1 MSTTKTKAQ
10 LELELKQAQ
19 KLISQLK
26 REAAKKPAAERPAS
40 WLKNDHTLIEHLPI
54 VIYINPLHDLTYTL
68 FVSPHIQGMLGYSP
82 VEWLADPNLWS
93 KLLHPLDQKRV
104 LSEAKR
110 IQNSGKNIN
119 IEYRMI
125 TRDTRTIWVQDDLVL
140 VHDAEG
146 RPQFWQ
152 GYMTDITER
161 KQMGEAL
168 LESEARYRDLVENS
182 HDLICTHD
190 LDGNLLNVNDA
201 AVNLTGFSRD
211 ALMRM
216 NLRDRFSPT
225 SHAAFKRYLRNIQA
239 RGWAH
244 GEMHVLTANGE
255 TRIWEYDNTLRTEGV
270 EKPIVRGM
278 ARDITERKKAEEEL
292 QKSEERYRSI
302 TEDMPAMICRFQ
314 ADGTLTF
321 INSFYCE
328 YFNLTYEELIGSNL
342 FSFIP
347 ESEHENVQ
355 KKYLSLNRENPYVTY
370 EYKSG
375 NVKGIDQ
382 WQKWTDLA
390 LFDSQGRVVEYQSVG
405 EDITERKQAE
415 EVIKQS
421 EERFQLLFEHSPDA
435 IMLIDPHSA
444 PQPWV
449 ILDCNEV
456 AGRIN
461 GYAREELIGKS
472 IEILNSMVDNTPE
485 GHAKYLEAMRQYGT
499 LKYETEHR
507 RRDGS
512 IFSVEVLTSIVTLA
526 GRELV
531 LGIDRDI
538 TERKQAE
545 EALKEQGFWLKE
557 SQRVGRIGSYIFD
570 VENGTWTSSAI
581 LDDIFGIS
589 ADSEKTVASWNELVP
604 PEQRDEMLH
613 YLTHNVLTLQES
625 FDREYQI
632 IRARDGQVRWVWGQ
646 GELSMNENGHP
657 VRMFG
662 TIQDITDRKLAN
674 DAMRESEERYRS
686 LAENFPNGSVT
697 IYDRNMHINFVAGL
711 ELKNSGKSDTDF
723 IGKHFTEVTSQET
736 WIIAEPHLLAAFHG
750 EVRTYETP
758 YFNDQFYY
766 VGVAPLYNSN
776 GVINEILVIS
786 QNITENKRA
795 QQNLLHSEQRYRLL
809 FENMPIAIWE
819 EDFSSVRQHLLSLKA
834 QGVRD
839 FTAYFNEHPN
849 AVLECNSMIR
859 ILDVNDTAL
868 KMYHAPDKNALIGSA
883 NENMS
888 SGELVLL
895 RESLIAIAYGMT
907 STVLEGTDETLDGEP
922 IDIIFSWSVTPGY
935 EQDYSRIIA
944 TTIDIT
950 ERKRAEETISE
961 WKDRYEAAIKA
972 SGQLLYDWDPATN
985 TVTYAGDIRRILG
998 YTIEEMDGGLAH
1010 WLELIHPDDRTAF
1023 NHEIERVIAEKKSFH
1038 LEYRLRREDN
1048 TYVTVQDEGHFILNA
1063 SGEVTQMVGFVQDIT
1078 ERKAVGEKLED
1089 SRKFF
1094 QYALDALSAHIAI
1107 LDENGEITAVNR
1119 NWREFGRSNGLT
1131 LIGDGLGVNYLDL
1144 CMASKGEGAHEAQAI
1159 AHAIQAMLANGEDQA
1174 QKVFEYPSHTPLGNR
1189 WFVAG
1194 LTKFE
1199 EHGLPRVVVSHENIT
1214 QRKLTEENIER
1225 RVVEL
1230 EALYQSGISFSQT
1243 LDEKDIGEK
1252 VIEILSGSLNW
1263 HHAAVRVRRGDTE
1276 YVELLASIHPGEVK
1290 DGNQRMQ
1297 SAVSRVGVGLA
1308 GWVIQHGKPL
1318 RINNLNEDPR
1328 YVNTFAGMKSG
1339 LYIPMRTYDKTIGC
1353 ISAES
1358 DQLDA
1363 FTEKDEHLLTTLA
1376 TQAAVAIQNA
1386 ELFKGKEN
1394 ELARRRQAEEKN
1406 LKQLARLT
1414 ALQEIDRAIIS
1425 TFDLQLSLNTL
1436 LSRALKILTVDAA
1449 TVLFTNEE
1457 LNTLEFKAGLGFQT
1471 SMIENTH
1478 LKIGEGHAG
1487 RAAMERRM
1495 VKIPN
1500 VADEPEILFHG
1511 LQEEG
1516 FVSYY
1521 GAPLIAKGKVIGVLE
1536 VFHRS
1541 LVERDEEWLDYFG
1554 TLAELAAIAIDNA
1567 NLYSMSQH
1575 ELAERKLA
1583 EEALL
1588 QSYAGLEWRVK
1599 ERTADLKKANL
1610 DLEQALRIKDEFL
1623 ASMSH
1628 ELRTP
1633 LNAIIGLSE
1642 SLAEQVAGPLNEK
1655 QQRYIH
1661 TIGESGHHLLELIN
1675 DILDLAKIEAGY
1687 MDLNINIIQVE
1698 SLCQS
1703 SIRMIRELAQK
1714 KSLTISFQMEGSA
1727 TTVSGDERKLKQT
1740 LVNLLGNAVKFTPAG
1755 GNIGLKVTADTGEKI
1770 IRFTVWDNGIG
1781 IAADQIPLLFKPF
1794 VQLDGGLSREYAGTG
1809 LGLALVDKMINLH
1822 GGTVSVESEKD
1833 KGSSFTITLPWDSQ
1847 SQFALAEKMP
1857 QLLETSAQVK
1867 SGAAG
1872 SILLVEDT
1880 EEIIIL
1886 LNDYLTHKG
1895 YTVSVARNGGE
1906 GVIFALQEP
1915 PDLILM
1921 DVMMPIMD
1929 GLQATRKIR
1938 AEPTLKNIPI
1948 IGLTSLAMPGDYD
1961 SCIAAGMTNYI
1972 SKPVEL
1978 KKLTGLITQYLNKD
1992 GKSDA

>member
-19 KLISQLK
+19 KQIAKLESALK
-26 REAAKKPAAERPAS
+26 KAKGETLQPQGDLL
-40 WLKNDHTLIEHLPI
+40 WLKSKNEYKYRLMVEQLPLI
-54 VIYINPLHDLTYTL
+54 IYINPADDPSRTVYI
-68 FVSPHIQGMLGYSP
+68 SPQIENIFGYSAE
-82 VEWLADPNLWS
+82 EWLIDPKLWTRM
-93 KLLHPLDQKRV
+93 LDPQDYEHV
-104 LSEAKR
+104 LAEVKR
-110 IQNSGKNIN
+110 IEDNGEALN

-125 TRDTRTIWVQDDLVL
+125 ANDNRKVWVHDEAVL
-140 VHDAEG
+140 VRD
-146 RPQFWQ
+146 PQGNPLFWQ
-152 GYMTDITER
+152 GYMIDITER
-161 KQMGEAL
+161 KQMWEAM

-190 LDGNLLNVNDA
+190 LEGNLLSVNDA
-201 AVNLTGFSRD
+201 AVNLTGFPRD
-211 ALMRM
+211 ALINM
-216 NLRDRFSPT
+216 NLQDRLSPA
-225 SHAAFKRYLRNIQA
+225 SRAAFKRYLRTIQT

-244 GEMHVLTANGE
+244 GEMTVLMANGE

-302 TEDMPAMICRFQ
+302 AEDMPAMICRFT

-321 INSFYCE
+321 INSFYCQN
-328 YFNLTYEELIGSNL
+328 FNSTYEKLLGSNL
-342 FSFIP
+342 FSLIP
-347 ESEHENVQ
+347 ENEHELIR
-355 KKYLSLNRENPYVTY
+355 KKYLSLDHENPYITY
-370 EYKSG
+370 EHKMTHANG
-375 NVKGIDQ
+375 VEQ
-382 WQKWTDLA
+382 WQKWTDRA
-390 LFDSQGRVVEYQSVG
+390 LFDSQGRVVEYQSIG
-405 EDITERKQAE
+405 EDITEQKQAE
-415 EVIKQS
+415 EILKQS

-435 IMLIDPHSA
+435 IMLIDPHST
-444 PQPWV
+444 PEPWV
-449 ILDCNEV
+449 ILDCNEA
-456 AGRIN
+456 AGHIN
-461 GYAREELIGKS
+461 GYGREELIGQS

-485 GHAKYLEAMRQYGT
+485 GHANYLEMLRRSGT

-512 IFSVEVLTSIVTLA
+512 IFSVEVLTSIVSLG

-538 TERKQAE
+538 TERKRAE
-545 EALKEQGFWLKE
+545 DTLKEQEFWLRE
-557 SQRVGRIGSYIFD
+557 SQRVGRIGSYVLDI
-570 VENGTWTSSAI
+570 ESGIWTSSTI
-581 LDDIFGIS
+581 VDDIFGIE
-589 ADSEKTVASWNELVP
+589 ADAEKTVASWNKLVHP
-604 PEQRDEMLH
+604 KQRDEMLQYFKNDVLGMH
-613 YLTHNVLTLQES
+613 QSFNKEYLIV
-625 FDREYQI
+625 RP
-632 IRARDGQVRWVWGQ
+632 RDGQVRWVWGQ
-646 GELSMNENGHP
+646 GELSMNETGTP
-657 VRMFG
+657 IRMFG
-662 TIQDITDRKLAN
+662 TIQDIT
-674 DAMRESEERYRS
+674 
-686 LAENFPNGSVT
+686 
-697 IYDRNMHINFVAGL
+697 
-711 ELKNSGKSDTDF
+711 
-723 IGKHFTEVTSQET
+723 
-736 WIIAEPHLLAAFHG
+736 
-750 EVRTYETP
+750 
-758 YFNDQFYY
+758 
-766 VGVAPLYNSN
+766 
-776 GVINEILVIS
+776 
-786 QNITENKRA
+786 
-795 QQNLLHSEQRYRLL
+795 
-809 FENMPIAIWE
+809 
-819 EDFSSVRQHLLSLKA
+819 
-834 QGVRD
+834 
-839 FTAYFNEHPN
+839 
-849 AVLECNSMIR
+849 
-859 ILDVNDTAL
+859 
-868 KMYHAPDKNALIGSA
+868 
-883 NENMS
+883 
-888 SGELVLL
+888 
-895 RESLIAIAYGMT
+895 
-907 STVLEGTDETLDGEP
+907 
-922 IDIIFSWSVTPGY
+922 
-935 EQDYSRIIA
+935 
-944 TTIDIT
+944 
-950 ERKRAEETISE
+950 ERKQAEMAISE
-961 WKDRYEAAIKA
+961 WKNRYETTIRA
-972 SGQLLYDWDPATN
+972 SGQLLYDWHPDTN
-985 TVTYAGDIRRILG
+985 LVTYAGDTTRILG
-998 YTIEEMDGGLAH
+998 YSIEEMTGDLAH
-1010 WLELIHPDDRTAF
+1010 WVELIHPQDREPF
-1023 NHEIERVIAEKKSFH
+1023 NREIEQVLAKKKSFD
-1038 LEYRLRREDN
+1038 LEYRIRRKDG
-1048 TYVTVQDEGHFILNA
+1048 TYMEVQDEGHFILDA
-1063 SGEVTQMVGFVQDIT
+1063 SGDIIQMVGFIHDIT
-1078 ERKAVGEKLED
+1078 ERKAVEEKLED
-1089 SRKFF
+1089 SKKFF
-1094 QYALDALSAHIAI
+1094 QYALDALSTHIAI
-1107 LDENGEITAVNR
+1107 LDENGVITAVNR

-1131 LIGDGLGVNYLDL
+1131 LIGDGVGVNYVDL
-1144 CMASKGEGAHEAQAI
+1144 CLASSGEGALEAHAI
-1159 AHAIQAMLANGEDQA
+1159 AHAIQTMLSNDEDQA
-1174 QKVFEYPSHTPLGNR
+1174 QKVFEYPCHSPQENR

-1199 EHGLPRVVVSHENIT
+1199 EHGQPRVVVSHENIT
-1214 QRKLTEENIER
+1214 QRKSTEENIER

-1263 HHAAVRVRRGDTE
+1263 HHAAVRVRRGDTD
-1276 YVELLASIHPGEVK
+1276 YVELLASIHTGEVR
-1290 DGNQRMQ
+1290 DGSQRMQ
-1297 SAVSRVGVGLA
+1297 SAVSRVGVGLS
-1308 GWVIQHGKPL
+1308 GWVIEHGKPL

-1339 LYIPMRTYDKTIGC
+1339 LYIPMRTYDRTIGC

-1376 TQAAVAIQNA
+1376 TQAAIAIQNA
-1386 ELFKGKEN
+1386 DLFKGIQN
-1394 ELARRRQAEEKN
+1394 ELARRRQAEEGN

-1414 ALQEIDRAIIS
+1414 ALQEIDRTIIS
-1425 TFDLQLSLNTL
+1425 TFDLQLSLTTL
-1436 LSRALKILTVDAA
+1436 LSRALQILSVDAA
-1449 TVLFTNEE
+1449 CVLLINTE
-1457 LNTLEFKAGLGFQT
+1457 LDTLEYKSGLGFKT
-1471 SMIENTH
+1471 SVVQSTNLQM
-1478 LKIGEGHAG
+1478 GESYAG
-1487 RAAMERRM
+1487 IAAQERRM

-1500 VADEPEILFHG
+1500 MTEEPENLFLPEF
-1511 LQEEG
+1511 LQEG
-1516 FVSYY
+1516 FVSYF

-1541 LVERDEEWLDYFG
+1541 LVERDDEWLDYFG

-1661 TIGESGHHLLELIN
+1661 TIGESGHHLLDLIN

-1687 MDLNINIIQVE
+1687 MELNINIIQVE

-1714 KSLTISFQMEGSA
+1714 KSLNVSFEMEGSA
-1727 TTVSGDERKLKQT
+1727 LTVSGDERKLKQT

-1755 GNIGLKVTADTGEKI
+1755 SNIGLKVTTDADQKTI
-1770 IRFTVWDNGIG
+1770 SFTVWDNGIG

-1833 KGSSFTITLPWDSQ
+1833 IGSSFTITLPWESQ
-1847 SQFALAEKMP
+1847 PLSAPAEKMP
-1857 QLLETSAQVK
+1857 QLVETSTKVRNR
-1867 SGAAG
+1867 SVG

-1895 YTVSVARNGGE
+1895 YTVSIARNGAE
-1906 GVIFALQEP
+1906 GVVLALQEP

-1929 GLQATRKIR
+1929 GLQATRKMR
-1938 AEPTLKNIPI
+1938 AEPTLKHIPI

-1961 SCIAAGMTNYI
+1961 NCIAAGMTNYI

-1978 KKLTGLITQYLNKD
+1978 KKLTGMITEYLTED
-1992 GKSDA
+1992 GKSDK

>member
-10 LELELKQAQ
+10 LELELKQAK

-26 REAAKKPAAERPAS
+26 REGAKGKPAPVKQ
-40 WLKNDHTLIEHLPI
+40 KNEHILQSNDGGKQAAGKYTALIEHLPI
-54 VIYINPLHDLTYTL
+54 VVYINPVNDLGYTL
-68 FVSPHIQGMLGYSP
+68 YVSPYTHKMLGYSSA
-82 VEWLADPNLWS
+82 ELLADPKLWS
-93 KLLHPLDQKRV
+93 KLLHPSDRNFV
-104 LSEAKR
+104 LAESKR
-110 IQNSGKNIN
+110 ILSSGESLD

-125 TRDTRTIWVQDDLVL
+125 TRDERTIWVHDEVVL
-140 VHDAEG
+140 VRDSAG
-146 RPQFWQ
+146 QPQFWQ
-152 GYMTDITER
+152 GYLIDITER

-190 LDGNLLNVNDA
+190 LEGNVLSVNDA
-201 AVNLTGFSRD
+201 AVNLTGFSRE
-211 ALMRM
+211 ALMKM
-216 NLRDRFSPT
+216 NLQDRLSPA
-225 SHAAFKRYLRNIQA
+225 SHTAFKRYLRKIQA

-244 GEMHVLTANGE
+244 GEMPVLIANGE

-270 EKPIVRGM
+270 GKPIVRGM

-302 TEDMPAMICRFQ
+302 AEDMPVMVCRFK

-328 YFNLTYEELIGSNL
+328 YFNSTYEKLLGSNL
-342 FSFIP
+342 FSLIP
-347 ESEHENVQ
+347 EHEHERVQ
-355 KKYLSLNRENPYVTY
+355 KKYLVLNRENPYVTY
-370 EYKSG
+370 EFMAVNANG
-375 NVKGIDQ
+375 MAQ
-382 WQKWTDLA
+382 WQKWTYRA
-390 LFDSQGRVVEYQSVG
+390 LFDAQGQVVEYQSIG

-415 EVIKQS
+415 EVLKQS
-421 EERFQLLFEHSPDA
+421 EERFQLLFKHSPDA

-444 PQPWV
+444 PVPWM
-449 ILDCNEV
+449 ILDCNE
-456 AGRIN
+456 ASGRIN

-472 IEILNSMVDNTPE
+472 IEILNSVVDNTPE
-485 GHAKYLEAMRQYGT
+485 GHANYLEVLRRSGT

-507 RRDGS
+507 RRDGT

-538 TERKQAE
+538 TERKQVE
-545 EALKEQGFWLKE
+545 EALKEQEFWLRE
-557 SQRVGRIGSYIFD
+557 SQRVGRIGSYILD
-570 VENGTWTSSAI
+570 IESGTWTSSAI
-581 LDDIFGIS
+581 LDDLFGID
-589 ADSEKTVASWNELVP
+589 ADAEKTVESWNKLVLP
-604 PEQRDEMLH
+604 QQRDEMLQ
-613 YLTHNVLTLQES
+613 YLKQNVIGLHES
-625 FDREYQI
+625 FNKEYQI
-632 IRARDGQVRWVWGQ
+632 VRARDGQVRWVWGQ
-646 GELSMNENGHP
+646 GELSMNEHGTP

-662 TIQDITDRKLAN
+662 TIQDITERKQ
-674 DAMRESEERYRS
+674 
-686 LAENFPNGSVT
+686 AEM
-697 IYDRNMHINFVAGL
+697 DL
-711 ELKNSGKSDTDF
+711 LKG
-723 IGKHFTEVTSQET
+723 
-736 WIIAEPHLLAAFHG
+736 
-750 EVRTYETP
+750 
-758 YFNDQFYY
+758 
-766 VGVAPLYNSN
+766 
-776 GVINEILVIS
+776 
-786 QNITENKRA
+786 
-795 QQNLLHSEQRYRLL
+795 EQRYRLL

-819 EDFSSVRQHLLSLKA
+819 EDFSLARKHLLSLKE
-834 QGVRD
+834 QGIINFRKYFDENPESVVECVR
-839 FTAYFNEHPN
+839 
-849 AVLECNSMIR
+849 MIQ
-859 ILDVNDTAL
+859 ILDLNETAL
-868 KMYHAPDKNALIGSA
+868 KMYAAKRKEDLIRSVIDDMSPRELELMREVLIG
-883 NENMS
+883 
-888 SGELVLL
+888 L
-895 RESLIAIAYGMT
+895 AYGMT
-907 STVLEGTDETLDGEP
+907 SGVLEGTDETLTGELMEVSL
-922 IDIIFSWSVTPGY
+922 SWSVAPGY
-935 EQDYSRIIA
+935 EQDYSRIIV
-944 TTIDIT
+944 TTTDIT
-950 ERKRAEETISE
+950 ERKRAEAAISE
-961 WKDRYEAAIKA
+961 LKNRYETAIKA
-972 SGQLLYDWDPATN
+972 SGQLLYDWHPDTN
-985 TVTYAGDIRRILG
+985 TVTYAGDIKRILG
-998 YTIEEMDGGLAH
+998 YTFEEMKGSLGY
-1010 WLELIHPDDRTAF
+1010 WVELIHPDDREIF
-1023 NHEIERVIAEKKSFH
+1023 NHEIEHVLAERTSFY
-1038 LEYRLRREDN
+1038 LEYRVRRKNN
-1048 TYVTVQDEGHFILNA
+1048 TYMDVQDEGHFILDA
-1063 SGEVTQMVGFVQDIT
+1063 SGNIVQMLGFIRDVT
-1078 ERKAVGEKLED
+1078 ERKAVEEKLED
-1089 SRKFF
+1089 SKKFF

-1107 LDENGEITAVNR
+1107 LDENGVITAVNR
-1119 NWREFGRSNGLT
+1119 NWREFGRTNGLT
-1131 LIGDGLGVNYLDL
+1131 LIGDGLGVNYLEI
-1144 CMASKGEGAHEAQAI
+1144 CRASSGEGAGEAYAIAQAI
-1159 AHAIQAMLANGEDQA
+1159 QNMLANSEDQA
-1174 QKVFEYPSHTPLGNR
+1174 QKVFEYPCHSPLENR

-1199 EHGLPRVVVSHENIT
+1199 EHGQPRVVVSHENIT
-1214 QRKLTEENIER
+1214 QRKLTEQNIER

-1276 YVELLASIHPGEVK
+1276 YVELLASIHPGEVR

-1308 GWVIQHGKPL
+1308 GWVIQHGKSL

-1339 LYIPMRTYDKTIGC
+1339 LYIPMRIYDKTIGC

-1358 DQLDA
+1358 EQLDA

-1376 TQAAVAIQNA
+1376 NQAAIAIQNA
-1386 ELFKGKEN
+1386 DLFKGIQN
-1394 ELARRRQAEEKN
+1394 ELARRREAEEGN

-1414 ALQEIDRAIIS
+1414 ALQEIDRTIIS
-1425 TFDLQLSLNTL
+1425 TFDLQLSLTTL
-1436 LSRALKILTVDAA
+1436 LSRALQILSVDAA
-1449 TVLFTNEE
+1449 CVLLINTE
-1457 LNTLEFKAGLGFQT
+1457 LNTLEYKSGLGFHT
-1471 SMIENTH
+1471 SVVQSTNLQM
-1478 LKIGEGHAG
+1478 GESYAG
-1487 RAAMERRM
+1487 IAAQERRM
-1495 VKIPN
+1495 VRIPN
-1500 VADEPEILFHG
+1500 MAEEAENLFRREF
-1511 LQEEG
+1511 LQEE
-1516 FVSYY
+1516 FVSYH

-1541 LVERDEEWLDYFG
+1541 FVERDDEWLDYFG

-1687 MDLNINIIQVE
+1687 MELNINLIQVE
-1698 SLCQS
+1698 MLCQS
-1703 SIRMIRELAQK
+1703 SIRMIKELAQK
-1714 KSLTISFQMEGSA
+1714 KSLLISFEMESNA
-1727 TTVSGDERKLKQT
+1727 LTVSGDERKLKQT

-1755 GNIGLKVTADTGEKI
+1755 GNIGLKVTTHPNERAI
-1770 IRFTVWDNGIG
+1770 SFTVWDNGIG

-1833 KGSSFTITLPWDSQ
+1833 RGSSFTITLPWESQ
-1847 SQFALAEKMP
+1847 SLPAAAEKMP
-1857 QLLETSAQVK
+1857 QSVETSTKVR
-1867 SGAAG
+1867 GRGVG

-1895 YTVSVARNGGE
+1895 YTVSIARNGAE
-1906 GVIFALQEP
+1906 GVIFALQEQ

-1938 AEPTLKNIPI
+1938 TEPTLKDIPI

-1961 SCIAAGMTNYI
+1961 NCIAAGMTNYI

-1978 KKLTGLITQYLNKD
+1978 KKLISMITQYLTED
-1992 GKSDA
+1992 GKSDK

>member
-10 LELELKQAQ
+10 LELELKQAKKQ
-19 KLISQLK
+19 ISKLESALK
-26 REAAKKPAAERPAS
+26 KAKGETLQPQGNLL
-40 WLKNDHTLIEHLPI
+40 WLKSNEQSSQNEYKYRLMVEQLPLI
-54 VIYINPLHDLTYTL
+54 IYINPADDPSHTVYI
-68 FVSPHIQGMLGYSP
+68 SPQIKNIFGYSAE
-82 VEWLADPNLWS
+82 EWLTDPKLWTRM
-93 KLLHPLDQKRV
+93 LDPQDYEHV
-104 LSEAKR
+104 LAEVKR
-110 IQNSGKNIN
+110 IEDSGEPLN

-125 TRDTRTIWVQDDLVL
+125 ADDNRKVWVHDEAVL
-140 VHDAEG
+140 VRD
-146 RPQFWQ
+146 PQGNPLFWQ
-152 GYMTDITER
+152 GYMIDITER
-161 KQMGEAL
+161 KQMWEAL

-190 LDGNLLNVNDA
+190 LEGNLLSVNDA

-211 ALMRM
+211 ALINM
-216 NLRDRFSPT
+216 NLQDRLSPA
-225 SHAAFKRYLRNIQA
+225 SRAAFKRYLRTIQT

-244 GEMHVLTANGE
+244 GEMTVLMANGE

-302 TEDMPAMICRFQ
+302 AEDMPAMICRFT

-321 INSFYCE
+321 INSFYCQN
-328 YFNLTYEELIGSNL
+328 FNSTYEKLLGSNL
-342 FSFIP
+342 FSLIP
-347 ESEHENVQ
+347 ENEHELIRN
-355 KKYLSLNRENPYVTY
+355 KFLSLDHENPYITY
-370 EYKSG
+370 EHKMTHANG
-375 NVKGIDQ
+375 VEQ
-382 WQKWTDLA
+382 WQKWTDRA
-390 LFDSQGRVVEYQSVG
+390 LFDSQGRVVEYQSIG
-405 EDITERKQAE
+405 EDITEQKQAE
-415 EVIKQS
+415 EVLKQS

-435 IMLIDPHSA
+435 IMLIDPHST
-444 PQPWV
+444 PEPWV
-449 ILDCNEV
+449 ILDCNEA
-456 AGRIN
+456 AGHIN
-461 GYAREELIGKS
+461 GYAREELIGQS
-472 IEILNSMVDNTPE
+472 IEILNSVVDNTPD
-485 GHAKYLEAMRQYGT
+485 GHANYLELLRRSGT

-512 IFSVEVLTSIVTLA
+512 SFSVEVLTSIVSLA

-545 EALKEQGFWLKE
+545 DTLKEQEFWLKE
-557 SQRVGRIGSYIFD
+557 SQRVGRIGSYVLDI
-570 VENGTWTSSAI
+570 ESGIWTSSAI
-581 LDDIFGIS
+581 VDDIFGID
-589 ADSEKTVASWNELVP
+589 ADAEKTIASWNELVHP
-604 PEQRDEMLH
+604 KQRDEMLH
-613 YLTHNVLTLQES
+613 YFKHEVLGMHQS
-625 FDREYQI
+625 FNKEYLI
-632 IRARDGQVRWVWGQ
+632 VRARDGQIRWVWGQ
-646 GELSMNENGHP
+646 GELSMNETGTP
-657 VRMFG
+657 TRMFG
-662 TIQDITDRKLAN
+662 TIQDIT
-674 DAMRESEERYRS
+674 
-686 LAENFPNGSVT
+686 
-697 IYDRNMHINFVAGL
+697 
-711 ELKNSGKSDTDF
+711 
-723 IGKHFTEVTSQET
+723 
-736 WIIAEPHLLAAFHG
+736 
-750 EVRTYETP
+750 
-758 YFNDQFYY
+758 
-766 VGVAPLYNSN
+766 
-776 GVINEILVIS
+776 
-786 QNITENKRA
+786 
-795 QQNLLHSEQRYRLL
+795 
-809 FENMPIAIWE
+809 
-819 EDFSSVRQHLLSLKA
+819 
-834 QGVRD
+834 
-839 FTAYFNEHPN
+839 
-849 AVLECNSMIR
+849 
-859 ILDVNDTAL
+859 
-868 KMYHAPDKNALIGSA
+868 
-883 NENMS
+883 
-888 SGELVLL
+888 
-895 RESLIAIAYGMT
+895 
-907 STVLEGTDETLDGEP
+907 
-922 IDIIFSWSVTPGY
+922 
-935 EQDYSRIIA
+935 
-944 TTIDIT
+944 
-950 ERKRAEETISE
+950 ERKQAEMAISE
-961 WKDRYEAAIKA
+961 WKNRYETTIRA
-972 SGQLLYDWDPATN
+972 SGQLLYDWRPDTN
-985 TVTYAGDIRRILG
+985 LVTYAGDTTRILG
-998 YTIEEMDGGLAH
+998 YSIEEMTGDLAH
-1010 WLELIHPDDRTAF
+1010 WVELIHPQDRNPF
-1023 NHEIERVIAEKKSFH
+1023 NREIEQVLAKKKSFN
-1038 LEYRLRREDN
+1038 LEYRIRRKDGIYME
-1048 TYVTVQDEGHFILNA
+1048 VQDEGHFILDA
-1063 SGEVTQMVGFVQDIT
+1063 SGDIIQMVGFIHDIT
-1078 ERKAVGEKLED
+1078 ERKAVEQKLED
-1089 SRKFF
+1089 SKKFF

-1107 LDENGEITAVNR
+1107 LDENGVITAVNR

-1131 LIGDGLGVNYLDL
+1131 LIGDGVGVNYLDL
-1144 CMASKGEGAHEAQAI
+1144 CLASSGEGALEAHAI
-1159 AHAIQAMLANGEDQA
+1159 AHAIQTMLSNDEDQA
-1174 QKVFEYPSHTPLGNR
+1174 QKVFEYSCHTPQENR

-1199 EHGLPRVVVSHENIT
+1199 EHGQPRVVVSHENIT

-1263 HHAAVRVRRGDTE
+1263 HHAAVRVRRGDTD
-1276 YVELLASIHPGEVK
+1276 YVELLASIHTGEVQ
-1290 DGNQRMQ
+1290 DGSQRMQ
-1297 SAVSRVGVGLA
+1297 SAVSRVGVGLS
-1308 GWVIQHGKPL
+1308 GWVIEHGKPL

-1339 LYIPMRTYDKTIGC
+1339 LYIPMRTYDRTIGC

-1376 TQAAVAIQNA
+1376 TQAAIAIQNA
-1386 ELFKGKEN
+1386 DLFKSIQN
-1394 ELARRRQAEEKN
+1394 ELARRRQAEEGN

-1414 ALQEIDRAIIS
+1414 ALQEIDRTIIS
-1425 TFDLQLSLNTL
+1425 TFDLQLSLTTL
-1436 LSRALKILTVDAA
+1436 LSRALQILSVDAA
-1449 TVLFTNEE
+1449 CVLLINTE
-1457 LNTLEFKAGLGFQT
+1457 LDTLEYKSGLGFRT
-1471 SMIENTH
+1471 SVVQSTNLQM
-1478 LKIGEGHAG
+1478 GESYAG
-1487 RAAMERRM
+1487 IAAQERRM

-1500 VADEPEILFHG
+1500 MAEEPENLFLTDF
-1511 LQEEG
+1511 LQEG
-1516 FVSYY
+1516 FVSYF

-1541 LVERDEEWLDYFG
+1541 LVERDDEWLDYFG

-1661 TIGESGHHLLELIN
+1661 TIGESGHHLLDLIN

-1687 MDLNINIIQVE
+1687 MELNINIIQVE
-1698 SLCQS
+1698 ALCQS
-1703 SIRMIRELAQK
+1703 SIRMIKELAQK
-1714 KSLTISFQMEGSA
+1714 KSLNVSFEMEGSA
-1727 TTVSGDERKLKQT
+1727 LTVSGDERKLKQT

-1755 GNIGLKVTADTGEKI
+1755 SNIGLKVTTDAHQKTI
-1770 IRFTVWDNGIG
+1770 SFTVWDNGIG

-1833 KGSSFTITLPWDSQ
+1833 RGSSFTITLPWESQ
-1847 SQFALAEKMP
+1847 PLSAPAEKMP
-1857 QLLETSAQVK
+1857 QLVETSTRVRNR
-1867 SGAAG
+1867 SVG

-1886 LNDYLTHKG
+1886 LNDYLSHKG
-1895 YTVSVARNGGE
+1895 YTVSIARNGAE
-1906 GVIFALQEP
+1906 GVVLALQEP

-1929 GLQATRKIR
+1929 GLQATRKMR
-1938 AEPTLKNIPI
+1938 AEPTLKHIPI

-1961 SCIAAGMTNYI
+1961 NCIAAGMTNYI

-1978 KKLTGLITQYLNKD
+1978 KTLTGMITEYLSED
-1992 GKSDA
+1992 GKSDK